1 VRRIVLLLAASA
13 LFAGDAP
20 RLFYSRAF
28 PGSKPDYI
36 QVILEKS
43 GDAVYQEAVDDDL
56 PLKFKLTDEETQIV
70 FGLADKLDHFK
81 HSLESQ
87 LKVAFM
93 GTKTFRF
100 VDGDQKTEAKFNYS
114 EDVAAQQLQDWFER
128 MAESA
133 EHRIDLE
140 RAAKYDHLGVDGA
153 LQGLEAA
160 FENGRV
166 VGPEQFL
173 PMLDR
178 VAKNET
184 YMHQSRARAAEM
196 AEAIRKMNNPKK

>member
-1 VRRIVLLLAASA
+1 MKRIVLLLAAGT

-20 RLFYSRAF
+20 HLFYSRAF

-36 QVILEKS
+36 QVVLEKS

-56 PLKFKLTDEETQIV
+56 PLKFKLTGEETQQV

-81 HSLESQ
+81 HPLESP

-100 VDGDQKTEAKFNYS
+100 VDGDQKSEAKFNYS
-114 EDVAAQQLQDWFER
+114 EDVLAQQLQDWFER

-153 LQGLEAA
+153 LQGP
-160 FENGRV
+160 GSGV
-166 VGPEQFL
+166 
-173 PMLDR
+173 
-178 VAKNET
+178 
-184 YMHQSRARAAEM
+184 
-196 AEAIRKMNNPKK
+196 